1 MSFARPTW
9 HKVGIA
15 LALWSSWVLLA
26 AASEVR
32 TLKNIELI
40 SLESN
45 EQVRLEF
52 DGEFLGEP
60 LINFESGSM
69 SLRFSSVNTDP
80 RLPLLPASK
89 DNSLIRAVR
98 AVQVPNTNFVHLDI
112 LLRPPQMQLGHP
124 DITRS
129 GNYLLLGL
137 RGNNSTTPALSNTE
151 VLTEEIEER
160 VKTDQSFTSTFARE
174 SPDEPPSKLAND
186 LLPMPTQDW
195 ASTMLTLVLALLF
208 VLLLIYLIAF
218 LYNRFFS
225 GRFPSMQGN
234 LKIRQVSSY
243 HVGPKQK
250 IIVFD
255 MNGRIFACGVTP
267 SSINL
272 IAELHEETDQEF
284 LHSIQTDEKTN
295 EINIDHTRANYIKT
309 LDRSRQH
316 AETTKPKHTE
326 SKENLDTSI
335 EFEGQEKGVFLE
347 SNSEK
352 GNGANKS
359 NDKNNE
365 FKTTV
370 RPRFPET
377 PVKNEKLF
385 HGNQMMQSFASKLSE
400 HLKFLKPIK

>member
-9 HKVGIA
+9 HKVWIV
-15 LALWSSWVLLA
+15 LALCSSWVLLA
-26 AASEVR
+26 TASEVR
-32 TLKNIELI
+32 ILKNIELI
-40 SLESN
+40 SLKSN

-69 SLRFSSVNTDP
+69 SLRFSSVKADP
-80 RLPLLPASK
+80 NLPLLTTSK
-89 DNSLIRAVR
+89 DNPLIRAVR
-98 AVQVPNTNFVHLDI
+98 AIQVPNTNFVHLDI
-112 LLRPPQMQLGHP
+112 SLRPTQMQLSHP

-137 RGNNSTTPALSNTE
+137 RSNNSTTPPLSNTE
-151 VLTEEIEER
+151 VLREEIEER
-160 VKTDQSFTSTFARE
+160 VKTDQSFTSTFAKE
-174 SPDEPPSKLAND
+174 SPDESTSILPGD
-186 LLPMPTQDW
+186 LLPMPTRDW

-208 VLLLIYLIAF
+208 VLLLIYSIAF

-225 GRFPSMQGN
+225 VRFTSIQGN

-250 IIVFD
+250 ILVFN

-272 IAELHEETDQEF
+272 IAELHEETDQGF

-295 EINIDHTRANYIKT
+295 EINIDHTRASYIKT
-309 LDRSRQH
+309 LDRARQYD
-316 AETTKPKHTE
+316 EKSKPKFTE
-326 SKENLDTSI
+326 SKENLDTSS
-335 EFEGQEKGVFLE
+335 EFEDQEKGIFLE
-347 SNSEK
+347 SNYAK
-352 GNGANKS
+352 GNGGNKS
-359 NDKNNE
+359 KEKKNE

-385 HGNQMMQSFASKLSE
+385 HGNKMMQNFAIKLSE
-400 HLKFLKPIK
+400 RLKFLKPIK

>member
-1 MSFARPTW
+1 MSFVRPTW
-9 HKVGIA
+9 HKAGIA
-15 LALWSSWVLLA
+15 LVLWPSCVLLA
-26 AASEVR
+26 TASEVL

-40 SLESN
+40 SLENN

-52 DGEFLGEP
+52 DDEYFGEP

-69 SLRFSSVNTDP
+69 SLRFNSVHKDP
-80 RLPLLPASK
+80 GLPLMTSSK
-89 DNSLIRAVR
+89 DNSLIRGVR
-98 AVQVPNTNFVHLDI
+98 AVQVPNMNFVHLDI

-129 GNYLLLGL
+129 GNYMLLGL
-137 RGNNSTTPALSNTE
+137 RSNNSTPPALSNTE
-151 VLTEEIEER
+151 VLIEEIEDR
-160 VKTDQSFTSTFARE
+160 VRTDQSFTSTFARE
-174 SPDEPPSKLAND
+174 SPDESSSKLAGE
-186 LLPMPTQDW
+186 LHPMQTQDW

-225 GRFPSMQGN
+225 RRFLSMQGN

-309 LDRSRQH
+309 LNRSRKH
-316 AETTKPKHTE
+316 AETTKPKYTE
-326 SKENLDTSI
+326 SGNLDTSI

-352 GNGANKS
+352 GNGLNKS
-359 NDKNNE
+359 NDENNK

-385 HGNQMMQSFASKLSE
+385 HGNQMMQNFASKLSE
-400 HLKFLKPIK
+400 RLKFLRPIK